1 MNTAVDSSGWARR
14 VSRKRLTHKDRARR
28 PLRVGAAAVV
38 IVVAAGGLGSFLH
51 PHFGLISAVAAATA
65 YLAVLFGRDLA
76 LLRISAAQLESLAAL
91 SPLCRDQVYPLNPA
105 TLGPE
110 NVLTLCREI
119 TYRRPQRILEIG
131 SGNSTLFMARCLE
144 RLGESDARITCLE
157 HVEFW
162 CDEVR
167 RMVEQAGFSDRVEV
181 LHASIVKNTVG
192 ATLASQPVSWYDL
205 SVLPKTGDY
214 DFVLV
219 DGPEGGNA
227 DPLARYGA
235 FPLLQD
241 RLAPGTLML
250 LDDGVRSGETEV
262 VQRWLEL
269 EPRLKATFLKSEDG
283 LWAIQLPGA

>member
-1 MNTAVDSSGWARR
+1 MLI
-14 VSRKRLTHKDRARR
+14 K
-28 PLRVGAAAVV
+28 
-38 IVVAAGGLGSFLH
+38 
-51 PHFGLISAVAAATA
+51 HFDAFS
-65 YLAVLFGRDLA
+65 
-76 LLRISAAQLESLAAL
+76 
-91 SPLCRDQVYPLNPA
+91 
-105 TLGPE
+105 
-110 NVLTLCREI
+110 REI
-119 TYRRPQRILEIG
+119 EKVQEGDPTYHIYEKFADEYNTYFELQSALENFRQKVGTIEEVK
-131 SGNSTLFMARCLE
+131 NH
-144 RLGESDARITCLE
+144 LGTVL
-157 HVEFW
+157 
-162 CDEVR
+162 
-167 RMVEQAGFSDRVEV
+167 DRVEV